1 MLLSGL
7 NIPNSLTLL
16 RILLTP
22 LFVGIVLYNHYRLA
36 FWTFVAGGVSD
47 ALDGAIARLLNQR
60 TSMGTL
66 LDPIADKIFLSSA
79 VTVVAVMGMVPAW
92 IAIAL
97 VSRDIIVIS
106 GVVLLKWVD
115 TPIPIRPHLWGKLT
129 TLSEIFYLFLVLLR
143 QSGYAHPGRLDLV
156 GVLTVLLAVVSGVF
170 YVVQGLRWFQ
180 KYKS

>member
-7 NIPNSLTLL
+7 NIPNTLTLL

-22 LFVGIVLYNHYRLA
+22 FFVGIVLYAHYKLA
-36 FWTFVAGGVSD
+36 FWTFVVGGVSD

-60 TSMGTL
+60 TALGMI

-79 VTVVAVMGMVPAW
+79 VTVVAVTGMVPTW

-106 GVVLLKWVD
+106 GVVLLKWVE
-115 TPIPIRPHLWGKLT
+115 TPIPIRPHLWGKMT
-129 TLSEIFYLFLVLLR
+129 TLLEIFYLFLVLLG
-143 QSGYAHPGRLDLV
+143 QSGYAHPVRLDMV
-156 GVLTVLLAVVSGVF
+156 GVMTVLLAMISGVF
-170 YVVQGLRWFQ
+170 YVCLGLSWFQ
-180 KYKS
+180 KYKY